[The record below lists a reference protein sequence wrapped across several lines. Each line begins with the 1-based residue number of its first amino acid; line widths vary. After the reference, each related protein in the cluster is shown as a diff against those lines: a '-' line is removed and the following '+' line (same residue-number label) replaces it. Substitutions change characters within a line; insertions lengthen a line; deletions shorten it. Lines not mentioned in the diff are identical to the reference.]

1 MGRNEEYIIEF
12 GKNIKTIRTEKG
24 FSQEHLAYDA
34 DIPINQI
41 GRIER
46 GKSILL
52 FLIYL
57 QLQML

>member
-1 MGRNEEYIIEF
+1 MERNEEYIIEF
-12 GKNIKTIRTEKG
+12 GKNIKSIRTEKG
-24 FSQEHLAYDA
+24 LSQEHLAYDA